1 MNYNTKREAI
11 IMKEYGRSLQRYVDF
26 AKKLPTKEQRQAAA
40 ESIVNMMAIL
50 NPQLKHTQDYKQK
63 LWSQLFIMANF
74 ELDVDAPYPVP
85 TTQTEA
91 YIAPVAIAYPRSNI
105 RMRHYGKNV
114 ETLISKAVEIEDPQQ
129 KDDLVQLIANFM
141 KMSYKNWSNEEVS
154 NDLVREDLRTLSKG
168 GLVISDDMHIEITA
182 PTGNNHNNNNRRRN
196 TQNKNRSNSSYSRN
210 NNNNNNNRNNNNNK
224 NNNNK
229 RFR

>member
-26 AKKLPTKEQRQAAA
+26 AKKLPSKEQRQSAA
-40 ESIVNMMAIL
+40 ESIVNMMSIL

-74 ELDVDAPYPVP
+74 ELDVEAPYPVP
-85 TTQTEA
+85 TNEQEA
-91 YIAPVAIAYPRSNI
+91 YIAPTSIPYPRSNI
-105 RMRHYGKNV
+105 RMKHYGKNV
-114 ETLISKAVEIEDPQQ
+114 ETLIKKVVELEDPQQ
-129 KDDLVQLIANFM
+129 KDELVQLVANFM
-141 KMSYKNWSNEEVS
+141 KMSYKNWSNEEVN
-154 NDLVREDLRTLSKG
+154 NDLIREDLRTLSRG

-182 PTGNNHNNNNRRRN
+182 PTGGHQSSNKRRN
-196 TQNKNRSNSSYSRN
+196 TQNKNRNNSSYPRN
-210 NNNNNNNRNNNNNK
+210 NNNRNNNK

>member
-11 IMKEYGRSLQRYVDF
+11 IIKEYGRSLQRYVDF
-26 AKKLPTKEQRQAAA
+26 AKKLPSKEQRQTAA

-63 LWSQLFIMANF
+63 LWSHLFVMANF
-74 ELDVDAPYPVP
+74 ELDVDAPFPVP
-85 TTQTEA
+85 TTAQEA
-91 YIAPVAIAYPRSNI
+91 HMIPAPIPYPRSNI

-114 ETLISKAVEIEDPQQ
+114 ESLIKKAVEIEDPQQ

-141 KMSYKNWSNEEVS
+141 KMSYKNWSNEEVN

-182 PTGNNHNNNNRRRN
+182 PTGNNHNNNRRRN
-196 TQNKNRSNSSYSRN
+196 TQSKNNNRNNNSSYSRN
-210 NNNNNNNRNNNNNK
+210 NSNNRNNNK

>member
-11 IMKEYGRSLQRYVDF
+11 ILKEYGRSLQRYVEF
-26 AKKLPTKEQRQAAA
+26 AKSLPEKSQRQTAA
-40 ESIVNMMAIL
+40 ESIINMMSTL
-50 NPQLKHTQDYKQK
+50 NPQLKYTQDYKQK

-85 TTQTEA
+85 MSKLESD
-91 YIAPVAIAYPRSNI
+91 IKPAPLPYPKSNI
-105 RMRHYGKNV
+105 RMKHYGKNI
-114 ETLISKAVEIEDPQQ
+114 ESLIAKAVSLEDPQQ
-129 KDDLVQLIANFM
+129 KDELVQLIANFM

-154 NDLVREDLRTLSKG
+154 NDLVREDLRTISRG

-182 PTGNNHNNNNRRRN
+182 PTGNNQNRRRN
-196 TQNKNRSNSSYSRN
+196 NQNKNRSTTS
-210 NNNNNNNRNNNNNK
+210 NNRNFRNNNNNNK
-224 NNNNK
+224 NNK

>member
-1 MNYNTKREAI
+1 MNYNTTREAI
-11 IMKEYGRSLQRYVDF
+11 ILKEYGRSLQRYVEF
-26 AKKLPTKEQRQAAA
+26 AKSLPEKSQRQAAA

-85 TTQTEA
+85 MNKVDS
-91 YIAPVAIAYPRSNI
+91 YIKPAPLAYPRSNI
-105 RMRHYGKNV
+105 RMKHYGKNI
-114 ETLISKAVEIEDPQQ
+114 ETLIQKAVEMEDPQQ
-129 KDDLVQLIANFM
+129 KDELVQLIANFM

-182 PTGNNHNNNNRRRN
+182 PTGNNNNRRRN
-196 TQNKNRSNSSYSRN
+196 NQNKNRSNSSNNRNFRN
-210 NNNNNNNRNNNNNK
+210 NNK
-224 NNNNK
+224 SNK
-229 RFR
+229 RYR